1 MSKLQFKRLNLNPY
15 MPCNVSK
22 IVQWNYWVSC
32 VVAFVL
38 LIKKF
43 DYLMRT
49 SIKQLRQAM
58 NYLFLFIL
66 DINQNKKYVI

>member
-1 MSKLQFKRLNLNPY
+1 

-22 IVQWNYWVSC
+22 IVQWNYWVSS
-32 VVAFVL
+32 VMAFVL

-58 NYLFLFIL
+58 NYLFLFIFF
-66 DINQNKKYVI
+66 IF